1 MLSEFP
7 SSRDDHGGHSHGEP
21 GNPNVIIEL
30 HPMPIRSMTGFARVS
45 RSMPSGELTL
55 TIKTV
60 NHRGL
65 DLHFHSSSEFD
76 PIEPALRA
84 AIRKRV
90 RRGHAQIQISFKR
103 NGDTSTAAGTINET
117 MLRAWLDSFRDVAAR
132 FGIDS
137 KPDLN
142 QALRLPGMIES
153 RSTAAE
159 TDETLEAE
167 TLATADE
174 ALEEL
179 DRFRLR
185 EGASIDADIRARIAS
200 IQEIVGKMEEIR
212 SRALPYFHK
221 RLQDRLGELLNGTQ
235 IEPSRLAQEAALIA
249 ERSDIS
255 EELVRLRTHADQTGT
270 LISSDGE
277 AGKKLD
283 FLLQEMNR
291 ESNTILSKTGGLG
304 DQGLALTDLGLAVK
318 AEIDRI
324 REQSLNIE

>member
-1 MLSEFP
+1 
-7 SSRDDHGGHSHGEP
+7 
-21 GNPNVIIEL
+21 
-30 HPMPIRSMTGFARVS
+30 MPIRSMTGFARVS
-45 RSMPSGELTL
+45 RSLPSGELTL
-55 TIKTV
+55 SIKTV

-65 DLHFHSSSEFD
+65 DLHFHTPSEFD
-76 PIEPALRA
+76 SVEPALRS
-84 AIRKRV
+84 AIRKRIV
-90 RRGHAQIQISFKR
+90 RGHAQVQVSFRR
-103 NGDTSTAAGTINET
+103 NAEAGTDNAVAINET
-117 MLRAWLDSFRDVAAR
+117 LLQAWIASFREAAAR

-153 RSTAAE
+153 KSSSQVA
-159 TDETLEAE
+159 DEALEAE
-167 TLATADE
+167 TLSAVAE
-174 ALEEL
+174 ALDEL

-185 EGASIDADIRARIAS
+185 EGAAIETELRSRIAA
-200 IQEIVGKMEEIR
+200 IHEIVTKMEEIR

-221 RLQDRLGELLNGTQ
+221 RMHDRLSEMLNGAQ
-235 IEPSRLAQEAALIA
+235 IEPARLAQEAAVLA

-255 EELVRLRTHADQTGT
+255 EELVRLRTHADQTGK
-270 LISSDGE
+270 LLSAEGE
-277 AGKKLD
+277 TGKKLD

-304 DQGLALTDLGLAVK
+304 DQGLTLTDLGLAAK